1 MKSFLKKAK
10 RMQVKVMVSLL
21 AAGLAMCLFTG
32 CGSAEVQ
39 QYQRVDTA
47 MGTIL
52 RETVYVCEES
62 GSDKKA
68 DSTREDAAGTE
79 DITEEIRNLIVALEE
94 DVLSWRKESSQI
106 YEVNA
111 NAGVAG
117 GSLLTEEL
125 AEILA
130 KVLQVSEDSRGALDV
145 TIGQTV
151 RLWNIDEYAAGST
164 ETDFTLPDRDILE
177 ETLQKSGYEK
187 MKLQDDRI
195 VLPEGMELDLGAVGK
210 GIDCDEV
217 LNFLQNRPN
226 VQGAVISVG
235 GSILTYGQKPDG
247 KPWKVGIIDP
257 FEPSSYLGYLT
268 LEGQWCVSTSGD
280 YERYVE
286 VDGVRYHHII
296 NPATG
301 YPADAGLR
309 SVTIL
314 SKDGCLSD
322 ALSTACFVLGKE
334 EALKLLEKY
343 DVYAVMVEEDGSI
356 VCSPGAEQY
365 FSE

>member
-1 MKSFLKKAK
+1 MKSFLKKAI
-10 RMQVKVMVSLL
+10 RMQESVRVSLL
-21 AAGLAMCLFTG
+21 AAGMTMCLFTA
-32 CGSAEVQ
+32 CGSAGVQ

-52 RETVYVCEES
+52 RETVYASEDS
-62 GSDKKA
+62 SDNDAGSIEGA
-68 DSTREDAAGTE
+68 E
-79 DITEEIRNLIVALEE
+79 DITGEIRNIIVALEE
-94 DVLSWRKESSQI
+94 GVLSWRKESSQI
-106 YEVNA
+106 HEINA
-111 NAGVAG
+111 DAGDAD

-130 KVLQVSEDSRGALDV
+130 KVLRVSEDSQGALDV

-151 RLWNIDEYAAGST
+151 RLWNIDEYAADST
-164 ETDFTLPDRDILE
+164 ETDFTLPDRNILE
-177 ETLQKSGYEK
+177 ETLRDSGYEK
-187 MKLQDDRI
+187 IELQADRI

-210 GIDCDEV
+210 GIACDEV
-217 LNFLQNRPN
+217 LDFLQEQPE
-226 VQGAVISVG
+226 VQGAVISIG

-286 VDGVRYHHII
+286 VEGVRYHHII
-296 NPATG
+296 DPATG

-343 DVYAVMVEEDGSI
+343 EVFAVMVEEDGSI
-356 VCSPGAEQY
+356 VCSPGMEQY
-365 FSE
+365 FNEV